1 MQPIINVDNLSY
13 YYDSFP
19 ALDHIS
25 FSVEKGD
32 FLGIIGPNGAGKT
45 TLFQCIL
52 GIMSNFSGEI
62 NLFGSNVKQ
71 NKKILQRI
79 GYVPQKK
86 SVEQT
91 FPATVSEIVSLGV
104 IGKDIK
110 KESIESAIEFVEL
123 GSYRNKRI
131 GELSEGQQQ
140 RVIIAKALVKQP
152 ELLILD
158 EPTTGIDSVAQNK
171 FYDLLTRLNK
181 DRGITIVW
189 SSHDMNAVEKLASK
203 IACIDRKLF
212 FHGESEDFF
221 GNEER
226 MKSYVEFAMQSHM
239 NLHFGNAKNR
249 SDNRENENDG
259 NVV

>member
-25 FSVEKGD
+25 FSVERGD

-91 FPATVSEIVSLGV
+91 FPATVSEIISLGV

-203 IACIDRKLF
+203 VACIDRKLF

>member
-1 MQPIINVDNLSY
+1 MQPIINVDDLSY

-19 ALDHIS
+19 SLDHVS

-52 GIMSNFSGEI
+52 GMMSNFSGEI
-62 NLFGSNVKQ
+62 SLFGSNVKQ

-203 IACIDRKLF
+203 VACIDRKLF

>member
-13 YYDSFP
+13 YYDTFP

-52 GIMSNFSGEI
+52 GMMSNFSGEI
-62 NLFGSNVKQ
+62 SLFGSNVKQ

-203 IACIDRKLF
+203 VACIDRKLF

-259 NVV
+259 NIV

>member
-19 ALDHIS
+19 SLDHVS

-52 GIMSNFSGEI
+52 GILNNFSGEI
-62 NLFGSNVKQ
+62 SLFGSNIKQ
-71 NKKILQRI
+71 NKKVLLRI

-104 IGKDIK
+104 MGRDIK
-110 KESIESAIEFVEL
+110 KESIESAIDFVEL
-123 GSYRNKRI
+123 GAYRNKRI

-203 IACIDRKLF
+203 VACIDRKLF

-239 NLHFGNAKNR
+239 NLHFGKSKNT
-249 SDNRENENDG
+249 SDNRENESDG

>member
-52 GIMSNFSGEI
+52 GIMSNFSGKI

-86 SVEQT
+86 SVEQN

-104 IGKDIK
+104 IRKGIK
-110 KESIESAIEFVEL
+110 KESIDSAIEFVEL

-203 IACIDRKLF
+203 VACIDRKLF
-212 FHGESEDFF
+212 FHGESGDFF
-221 GNEER
+221 GNQER

>member
-1 MQPIINVDNLSY
+1 MQSIINVDNLSY

-203 IACIDRKLF
+203 VACIDRKLF

>member
-52 GIMSNFSGEI
+52 GIMSNFSGKI

-203 IACIDRKLF
+203 VACIDRKLF
-212 FHGESEDFF
+212 FHGESGDFF

-239 NLHFGNAKNR
+239 NLHFGNGKNR
-249 SDNRENENDG
+249 SDKRKNENDG

>member
-1 MQPIINVDNLSY
+1 MD
-13 YYDSFP
+13 
-19 ALDHIS
+19 
-25 FSVEKGD
+25 
-32 FLGIIGPNGAGKT
+32 
-45 TLFQCIL
+45 
-52 GIMSNFSGEI
+52 NFSGEI
-62 NLFGSNVKQ
+62 SLFGSNVKQ
-71 NKKILQRI
+71 NKKFLQRI

-86 SVEQT
+86 SVDQN

-104 IGKDIK
+104 IGRDIK

-123 GSYRNKRI
+123 GAYRNKRI

-158 EPTTGIDSVAQNK
+158 EPTTGIDSATQNR
-171 FYDLLTRLNK
+171 FYELLTRLNK
-181 DRGITIVW
+181 DKGITIVW

-203 IACIDRKLF
+203 VACIDRKLF

-249 SDNRENENDG
+249 LDNTETENDG

>member
-19 ALDHIS
+19 SLDHVS

-52 GIMSNFSGEI
+52 GILNNFSGEI
-62 NLFGSNVKQ
+62 SLFGSNIKQ
-71 NKKILQRI
+71 NKKYLLRI

-104 IGKDIK
+104 IGRVK
-110 KESIESAIEFVEL
+110 KESIESAIDFVEL
-123 GSYRNKRI
+123 GAYRNKRI

-171 FYDLLTRLNK
+171 FYDLLTKLNK

-203 IACIDRKLF
+203 VACIDRKLF

-239 NLHFGNAKNR
+239 NHHFGKSKNT
-249 SDNRENENDG
+249 SDNKENENDG

>member
-52 GIMSNFSGEI
+52 GIMSNFSGKI

-171 FYDLLTRLNK
+171 FYDLLTSLNK

-203 IACIDRKLF
+203 VACIDRKLF
-212 FHGESEDFF
+212 FHGESGDFF

>member
-52 GIMSNFSGEI
+52 GIMSNFSGKI

-203 IACIDRKLF
+203 VACIDRKLF
-212 FHGESEDFF
+212 FHGESGDFF

>member
-52 GIMSNFSGEI
+52 GIMSNFSGKI

-203 IACIDRKLF
+203 VACIDRKLF
-212 FHGESEDFF
+212 FHGESGDFF
-221 GNEER
+221 GNQER

-239 NLHFGNAKNR
+239 NLHFGNGKNR
-249 SDNRENENDG
+249 SDKRKNENDG

>member
-1 MQPIINVDNLSY
+1 MQPIIKVANLSY

-19 ALDHIS
+19 SLDHIS
-25 FSVEKGD
+25 FTVDKGD

-45 TLFQCIL
+45 TLFQCML
-52 GIMSNFSGEI
+52 GIMNDFSGEI
-62 NLFGSNVKQ
+62 NLFGYDIRQ
-71 NKKILQRI
+71 NKKMLQRV

-86 SVEQT
+86 SVEQA
-91 FPATVSEIVSLGV
+91 FPATVSEIVSLGI
-104 IGKDIK
+104 IGKKINR
-110 KESIESAIEFVEL
+110 ESIDSAIDFVEL
-123 GSYRNKRI
+123 GAYRNKRI

-152 ELLILD
+152 DLLILD
-158 EPTTGIDSVAQNK
+158 EPTTGIDSAAQEK
-171 FYDLLTRLNK
+171 FYDLLTKLNK
-181 DRGITIVW
+181 DKGITIVW

-203 IACIDRKLF
+203 VACIDRKLF

-239 NLHFGNAKNR
+239 NLHFGNKKNR
-249 SDNRENENDG
+249 TDNPENKIDG
-259 NVV
+259 NDI

>member
-1 MQPIINVDNLSY
+1 MQPIIKVANLSY

-19 ALDHIS
+19 SLDHIS
-25 FSVEKGD
+25 FAVDKGD

-45 TLFQCIL
+45 TLFQCML
-52 GIMSNFSGEI
+52 GLMNDFSGEI
-62 NLFGSNVKQ
+62 NLFGYDIRQ
-71 NKKILQRI
+71 NKKMLQRI

-86 SVEQT
+86 SVEQA
-91 FPATVSEIVSLGV
+91 FPATVSEIVSLGI
-104 IGKDIK
+104 IGKKINR
-110 KESIESAIEFVEL
+110 ESIDSAIDFVEL
-123 GSYRNKRI
+123 GAYRNKRI

-152 ELLILD
+152 DLLILD
-158 EPTTGIDSVAQNK
+158 EPTTGIDSAAQER
-171 FYDLLTRLNK
+171 FYDLLTKLNK
-181 DRGITIVW
+181 DKGITIVW

-203 IACIDRKLF
+203 VACIDRKLF

-239 NLHFGNAKNR
+239 NLHFGNKKNR
-249 SDNRENENDG
+249 TDNPENKIDG
-259 NVV
+259 NVI

>member
-52 GIMSNFSGEI
+52 GIMSNFSGKI

-171 FYDLLTRLNK
+171 FYDLLTSLNK

-203 IACIDRKLF
+203 VACIDRKLF
-212 FHGESEDFF
+212 FHGESGDFF
-221 GNEER
+221 GNQER

>member
-19 ALDHIS
+19 SLDHVS

-52 GIMSNFSGEI
+52 GILNNFSGEI
-62 NLFGSNVKQ
+62 SLFGSNIKQ

-110 KESIESAIEFVEL
+110 KESIESAIDFVEL
-123 GSYRNKRI
+123 GSYRYKRI

-181 DRGITIVW
+181 DRGITIIW

-203 IACIDRKLF
+203 VACIDRKLF

-239 NLHFGNAKNR
+239 NLHFSKSKNS
-249 SDNRENENDG
+249 SDNRENENKG

>member
-203 IACIDRKLF
+203 VACIDRKLF
-212 FHGESEDFF
+212 FHGESGDFF

>member
-52 GIMSNFSGEI
+52 GIISNFSGEI

-91 FPATVSEIVSLGV
+91 FPATVSEIISLGV

-203 IACIDRKLF
+203 VACIDRKLF

>member
-1 MQPIINVDNLSY
+1 MQPIIKVANLSY

-19 ALDHIS
+19 SLDHIS
-25 FSVEKGD
+25 FTVDKGD

-45 TLFQCIL
+45 TLFQCML
-52 GIMSNFSGEI
+52 GIMNDFSGEI
-62 NLFGSNVKQ
+62 NLFGYNIRQ
-71 NKKILQRI
+71 NKKMLQRI

-86 SVEQT
+86 SVEQA
-91 FPATVSEIVSLGV
+91 FPATVSEIVSLGI
-104 IGKDIK
+104 IGKKINR
-110 KESIESAIEFVEL
+110 ESIDSAIDFVEL
-123 GSYRNKRI
+123 GAYRNKRI

-152 ELLILD
+152 DLLILD
-158 EPTTGIDSVAQNK
+158 EPTTGIDSAAQER
-171 FYDLLTRLNK
+171 FYDLLTKLNK
-181 DRGITIVW
+181 DKGITIVW

-203 IACIDRKLF
+203 VACIDRKLF

-239 NLHFGNAKNR
+239 NLHFGNKKNR
-249 SDNRENENDG
+249 TDNPENKIDG
-259 NVV
+259 NGI

>member
-13 YYDSFP
+13 YYDTFP

-52 GIMSNFSGEI
+52 GMMSNFSGEI
-62 NLFGSNVKQ
+62 SLFGSNVKQ

-203 IACIDRKLF
+203 VACIDRKLF

-221 GNEER
+221 GNEEG

>member
-52 GIMSNFSGEI
+52 GIMSNFSGKI

-203 IACIDRKLF
+203 VACIDRKLF
-212 FHGESEDFF
+212 FHGESGDFF
-221 GNEER
+221 GNQER